1 MSLGGRK
8 MQSLIKYVK
17 ERKVLKEKM
26 KRLNIDFTKSGEN
39 ILPGIIRR
47 FRAKRFC
54 FLTKREMKHL
64 ILLADNQEKLERLS
78 NKYISILKEA
88 SKPNSQCNS
97 EELVLR
103 LETVYMEFN
112 EIYEKSLKEIKE
124 FENRKKRLPL

>member
-1 MSLGGRK
+1 
-8 MQSLIKYVK
+8 
-17 ERKVLKEKM
+17 M
-26 KRLNIDFTKSGEN
+26 KI
-39 ILPGIIRR
+39 
-47 FRAKRFC
+47 
-54 FLTKREMKHL
+54 
-64 ILLADNQEKLERLS
+64 DNQEKLERLS
-78 NKYISILKEA
+78 NKYISILTEA

>member
-1 MSLGGRK
+1 
-8 MQSLIKYVK
+8 
-17 ERKVLKEKM
+17 
-26 KRLNIDFTKSGEN
+26 
-39 ILPGIIRR
+39 
-47 FRAKRFC
+47 
-54 FLTKREMKHL
+54 MKHL
-64 ILLADNQEKLERLS
+64 ILLAENQEKLDGLY
-78 NKYISILKEA
+78 NKYISILTEA